1 MVEPSDPDSTKIRR
15 LGRRRV
21 RTDRLP
27 TQSDE
32 PELIDRNIERTEND
46 LRLREEK
53 PPHY

>member
-1 MVEPSDPDSTKIRR
+1 MTEPLDPDSTKVRR

-21 RTDRLP
+21 RTDKLP
-27 TQSDE
+27 TQFDE
-32 PELIDRNIERTEND
+32 PASTGEDNERAEND